1 MAASVATISPINVA
15 LPHNHQEDVDTT
27 TTTILSPDLPIDFI
41 QDPTVKA
48 PFEAI
53 QRLFDHL
60 RSHPSDVDA
69 INSAYPKRGILKTAA
84 VLNPKSD
91 QKFTFDLSPHRVDCL
106 PGEAQQRLSEII
118 TFFEAAASAYVED
131 LLSACSNLA
140 GPGVD
145 MAKAHTN
152 RNWNFRLCD
161 YATENIANP
170 ESDNGCGAHTDYGTF
185 TIIFQDGTPGLEIE
199 DPSAPTG
206 WSLVPGDATIVL
218 AGWCAAIL
226 SGGRIRAAR
235 HRVRRVPGVRRLSA
249 VLFVAPDLDVKL
261 TPLPGVKPVRP
272 FTERISS
279 GEEDV
284 AWFKEVMG
292 KRWRHREGNEDIP
305 EGELTGSQDDDIN
318 KLVWA

>member
-185 TIIFQDGTPGLEIE
+185 TIIFQD
-199 DPSAPTG
+199 
-206 WSLVPGDATIVL
+206 
-218 AGWCAAIL
+218 
-226 SGGRIRAAR
+226 
-235 HRVRRVPGVRRLSA
+235 
-249 VLFVAPDLDVKL
+249 DLDVKL

>member
-170 ESDNGCGAHTDYGTF
+170 ESDNGCGAHTDYGRYTWSGDRGSLRSNG
-185 TIIFQDGTPGLEIE
+185 IVSCPWRRNDCAGGLVCRHSEWRADSRRE
-199 DPSAPTG
+199 TSRAP
-206 WSLVPGDATIVL
+206 
-218 AGWCAAIL
+218 
-226 SGGRIRAAR
+226 
-235 HRVRRVPGVRRLSA
+235 LSA